1 MDVFIRIEK
10 AYSEESGTDQ
20 INFMYN
26 IFIEVERE
34 LQSQAKIRKDIEAE
48 MIMAIFN
55 ALINI
60 DSHKDEVGLNYFPE
74 VIEYLTEFALKGL
87 MGETH

>member
-55 ALINI
+55 ALII
-60 DSHKDEVGLNYFPE
+60 
-74 VIEYLTEFALKGL
+74 
-87 MGETH
+87 

>member
-55 ALINI
+55 TLII
-60 DSHKDEVGLNYFPE
+60 
-74 VIEYLTEFALKGL
+74 
-87 MGETH
+87 